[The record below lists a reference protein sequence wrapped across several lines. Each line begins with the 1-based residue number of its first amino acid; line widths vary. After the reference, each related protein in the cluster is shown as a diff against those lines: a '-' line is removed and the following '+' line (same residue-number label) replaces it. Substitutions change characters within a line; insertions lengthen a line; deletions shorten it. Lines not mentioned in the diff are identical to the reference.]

1 MKKLFTPYDEIRNES
16 FRLARKIW
24 EDGFNPDIIYTLL
37 RGGSYLGNILD
48 EWFKAVNGKKRAI
61 LYAGVVAQSYENIH
75 TQADISI
82 KGWTYPPEKLRNGEK
97 ILLVDDIFDSG
108 KTINRLVSILLEAG
122 VPRRDIR
129 IAVYDY
135 KVFDGAATQPIQPDY
150 WCRKH
155 EVHSE
160 EDNYWIHYMTHDLIG
175 LTEEEMDRFYFSS
188 YPELKETFKG
198 VFF

>member
-1 MKKLFTPYDEIRNES
+1 MKKLFTPYDEIRNEG

-24 EDGFNPDIIYTLL
+24 EDGFRPDVIYTLL

-48 EWFKAVNGKKRAI
+48 EWFKVASKKKGQQ
-61 LYAGVVAQSYENIH
+61 LYAGVVAQSYTNVH
-75 TQADISI
+75 AQSDIVL

-108 KTINRLVSILLEAG
+108 KTINHLVGLLLEEG
-122 VPRRDIR
+122 IPRDDIK

-135 KVFDGAATQPIQPDY
+135 KVFFTKQQEPIQPDY

-160 EDNYWIHYMTHDLIG
+160 EDNYWIHYMTHDLVG
-175 LTEEEMDRFYFSS
+175 LTEEEMERYYFSS
-188 YPELKETFKG
+188 YPELRDTFKG